1 MAFVSNPSAQASTSG
16 LQPTSEK
23 NQNSGYVGIGSSGE
37 VSMGGKIGFNGAT
50 PVGKAVTIGAAQT
63 GASISLVEVLTIKAP
78 INDHA
83 AKIDAIVECLKKVG
97 LMA

>member
-1 MAFVSNPSAQASTSG
+1 MGFVSNPGAQASTSG

-23 NQNSGYVGIGSSGE
+23 NQNSGYVGLGASGE
-37 VSMGGKIGFNGAT
+37 ATIPGKVGFNGAA
-50 PVGKAVTIGAAQT
+50 PVGKATTIGAAQT
-63 GASISLVEVLTIKAP
+63 GASVSLVEVLTIKAP

-97 LMA
+97 LMT